1 MKELRVGLIGY
12 GFIGRVH
19 TLAYQSIPFY
29 YDPLPCKIRL
39 VGVSS
44 GHEESCRKAV
54 AQAGY
59 EFWTTDW
66 RELVERDDIDIID
79 CCAPNFLHKDI
90 VIQALQSGKHV
101 YCEKPLAMNL
111 AEARQILEAAKR
123 SRTKAQV
130 VFMYRF
136 IPAMM
141 RAKQLVEEGF
151 LGRPFSFRAAYLHSG
166 YIDASRPLTWRLDK
180 AKGGGGALFDIGSH
194 VLDLIRVLLGDFKSV
209 FATTETFIKQ
219 RPLPDAPGKMGKV
232 EVDDLSLLM
241 LKMKNG
247 ALGTLEASRVATGTN
262 DELRLEVHGDQG
274 ALRFNLMDPNWL
286 ETYDVREP
294 GEPIGGRRGF
304 KKIETVQRYPKPAGF
319 PGPKFSIGWI
329 RYHIASLHSFLT
341 NIVEDHPCCPSLEDG
356 VRIQELM
363 EAAYR
368 SAEEGQWVDLPVLG
382 E

>member
-1 MKELRVGLIGY
+1 MRELRVGLIGY

-29 YDPLPCKIRL
+29 YDPPPCKIRL
-39 VGVSS
+39 VGVAS
-44 GHEESCRKAV
+44 GHEESCRRAV

-66 RELVERDDIDIID
+66 RELVERDDIDVID
-79 CCAPNFLHKDI
+79 CCAPNFLHKEI
-90 VIQALQSGKHV
+90 VIQALQNGKHV

-111 AEARQILEAAKR
+111 AEARQILEVQKR

-141 RAKQLVEEGF
+141 RAKQLVEGGF

-166 YIDASRPLTWRLDK
+166 YIDPSRPLTWRLDK

-194 VLDLIRVLLGDFKSV
+194 VLDLVRFLLGDFKSV
-209 FATTETFIKQ
+209 FAATETFFKE
-219 RPLPDAPGKMGKV
+219 RPLPDAPGKVGKV
-232 EVDDLSLLM
+232 EVDDLSLLLLRM
-241 LKMKNG
+241 ENG
-247 ALGTLEASRVATGTN
+247 ALGTLEASRVATGAN
-262 DELRLEVHGDQG
+262 DELRLEIHGDRG

-286 ETYDVREP
+286 EVYDVRDP
-294 GEPIGGRRGF
+294 GEPIGGNRGF
-304 KKIETVQRYPKPAGF
+304 KKIKTVQRYPRPGGF

-329 RYHIASLHSFLT
+329 RYHIASLYSFLT
-341 NIVEDHPCCPSLEDG
+341 NIVEDRPCSPSLEDG
-356 VRIQELM
+356 VRIQEMM
-363 EAAYR
+363 EAAYL
-368 SAEEGQWVDLPVLG
+368 SAERGQWVELPLR
-382 E
+382 